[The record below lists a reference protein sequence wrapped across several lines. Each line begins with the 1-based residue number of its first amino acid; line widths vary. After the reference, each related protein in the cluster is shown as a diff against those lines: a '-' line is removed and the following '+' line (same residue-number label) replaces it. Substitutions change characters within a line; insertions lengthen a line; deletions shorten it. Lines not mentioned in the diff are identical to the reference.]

1 MQSNAYMKRICSW
14 IAVVVTSLVAAQ
26 AVAQVEVPESA
37 YAEGAVD
44 DGDPR
49 VETRLIADAQEVKA
63 GDEIRVGVLFDLDPE
78 WHVYWRNSGEA
89 GLATRTEFGG
99 DALEIGELQWPAPHV
114 FDMSDEV
121 TTFGYGEQVLF
132 FAPATVD
139 KSADGQ
145 LEVTAKVDYL
155 ACKVECIPGNGTM
168 TRTLSVGDSSE
179 PEDATIVA
187 LFDEFESRVPVAPS
201 SLGIDVDVQY
211 SQKPIRP
218 GDEIRAAVGLTYCE
232 QKTDDCKAY
241 EIDFD
246 DRTYAM
252 IPDDTAGVD
261 WTVVALRAHPT
272 VARGQVLDLEGAA
285 SANAPTGD
293 ERFSGVVH
301 LKGPDGE
308 SHAILIDEP
317 IARGKRGAPVEE
329 LSPTLIE
336 TAAFD
341 DAVGDDDPAAS
352 ARASGEQPAA
362 PSKRRADP
370 VALWYAL
377 VLAFVGGLILNLMP
391 CVFPVLA
398 IKVTSFT
405 QVVHKSKATILSH
418 GAAYT
423 GGIVGSMMA
432 LGLVVVGMRT
442 AGRQVGWGFQF
453 QEPLFIVAL
462 CAILVLFAL
471 NLFGVFEVSV
481 AATDLADKAD
491 ETHGLRRSF
500 LEGVLAVVL
509 ATPCSAPFLGT
520 AVGFALASSAATIL
534 GVFFVLGLGLAAPFV
549 VLTLSPGWAKI
560 LPRPGN
566 WMNVLKQLLG
576 FALLGTVIWLF
587 WILGGVVGANGLVQ
601 LLIFLS
607 VLAMCAWFYGM
618 VQYKYEGV
626 KKLGVAVL
634 ALAVVAGT
642 GVYVLDFDAA
652 RAAKASQK
660 PGPTA
665 EGDIEWKPWTE
676 SAVQAELE
684 KGRVVFV
691 DFTADWC
698 ITCKVNERTIITSDD
713 VKQAVADNDVTMFK
727 ADWTEPDERI
737 RAKLSEFGKG
747 GVPMYLVYRP
757 GRAENPEVLPEVLT
771 KDIVISSLTD

>member
-1 MQSNAYMKRICSW
+1 MLSDAYIKRMCSL
-14 IAVVVTSLVAAQ
+14 ALLVTCSLVGGQAFAQ
-26 AVAQVEVPESA
+26 DDLPESA
-37 YAEGAVD
+37 YAEGAHD
-44 DGDPR
+44 DGDAR
-49 VETRLIADAQEVKA
+49 VETRLVADVEAVA
-63 GDEIRVGVLFDLDPE
+63 PGDEIRVGVLFDLDPQ

-89 GLATRTEFGG
+89 GLATRTDLGG
-99 DALEIGELQWPAPHV
+99 DGLEVGELQWPAPHV

-132 FAPATVD
+132 FAPATVSKD
-139 KSADGQ
+139 ADGE

-155 ACKVECIPGNGTM
+155 ACKVDCIPGNGEM
-168 TRTLSVGDSSE
+168 TRTLSVADKRKAA
-179 PEDATIVA
+179 DAKIVE

-201 SLGIDVDVQY
+201 SLGIDVEVQY
-211 SQKPIRP
+211 SQTPIRP
-218 GDEIRAAVGLTYCE
+218 GDEVRAALGLTYCK

-241 EIDFD
+241 EVDFD

-261 WTVVALRAHPT
+261 WRVTAVRAHPT
-272 VARGQVLDLEGAA
+272 VASGQVLDLRGEA
-285 SANAPTGD
+285 SANAPSGN

-301 LKGPDGE
+301 LKGPGGE

-317 IARGKRGAPVEE
+317 IPRGERDAPVEE

-336 TAAFD
+336 TASFD
-341 DAVGDDDPAAS
+341 AGGESGTAEESQAAS
-352 ARASGEQPAA
+352 PTKRKPKRAA
-362 PSKRRADP
+362 PIE
-370 VALWYAL
+370 LWYAL
-377 VLAFVGGLILNLMP
+377 LLAFGGGLILNLMP

-405 QVVHKSKATILSH
+405 QVVHKSKSTILSH

-432 LGLVVVGMRT
+432 LGLVVVGLRA
-442 AGRQVGWGFQF
+442 AGKQVGWGFQF

-481 AATDLADKAD
+481 AATDLADKA
-491 ETHGLRRSF
+491 EHSHGLRRSF
-500 LEGVLAVVL
+500 LEGVLAVIL

-520 AVGFALASSAATIL
+520 AVGFALASSSFTIL
-534 GVFFVLGLGLAAPFV
+534 AVFFVLGLGLAAPFV
-549 VLTLSPGWAKI
+549 VLTLSPGWAKV

-566 WMNVLKQLLG
+566 WMNVLKELLG

-601 LLIFLS
+601 LFIFLS
-607 VLAMCAWFYGM
+607 VLALGAWFFGK

-626 KKLGVAVL
+626 KKAGVAL
-634 ALAVVAGT
+634 LSLAVVSGT
-642 GVYVLDFDAA
+642 GMYVLDFQSA
-652 RAAKASQK
+652 RAAKAAKK
-660 PGPTA
+660 PAATA
-665 EGDIEWKPWTE
+665 EGDIDWKPWTE
-676 SAVQAELE
+676 GAVQAELD

-698 ITCKVNERTIITSDD
+698 ITCKVNERTIIDTDE
-713 VKQAVADNDVTMFK
+713 VKQAVAEHDVAMFK

-757 GRAENPEVLPEVLT
+757 DRQENPEVLPEVLT
-771 KDIVISSLTD
+771 KDIVISSLSGS

>member
-1 MQSNAYMKRICSW
+1 MLSRAYIKRTLSL
-14 IAVVVTSLVAAQ
+14 ALLVVASLISAQ
-26 AVAQVEVPESA
+26 ALAQVDVPESA
-37 YAEGAVD
+37 YAEGALD
-44 DGDPR
+44 DGDAR
-49 VETRLIADAQEVKA
+49 AETRLLVDAKTVAA
-63 GDEIRVGVLFDLDPE
+63 GDEVRVGVLFDLDPE

-99 DALEIGELQWPAPHV
+99 DGLKVGELQWPAPHV

-121 TTFGYGEQVLF
+121 TTFGYGERVLF
-132 FAPATVD
+132 FAPATVE
-139 KSADGQ
+139 KGAEGE
-145 LEVTAKVDYL
+145 LTVTAKVDYL
-155 ACKVECIPGNGTM
+155 ACKIDCIPGNGEM
-168 TRTLSVGDSSE
+168 TRTLAVADE
-179 PEDATIVA
+179 AEAADEEVVA
-187 LFDEFESRVPVAPS
+187 LFDEFESRVPVEPT
-201 SLGIDVDVQY
+201 SLGIDVEVQY
-211 SQKPIRP
+211 SQKPVRP
-218 GDEIRAAVGLTYCE
+218 GDAVRAALGLTYCKQE
-232 QKTDDCKAY
+232 TDDCEAF
-241 EIDFD
+241 EVEFD

-252 IPDDTAGVD
+252 IPGDTSGVD
-261 WTVVALRAHPT
+261 WKVAALRAHPT
-272 VARGQVLDLEGAA
+272 VAVGQVLDLEGEA
-285 SANAPTGD
+285 SANAPSGD

-301 LKGPDGE
+301 LKGRDGT

-317 IARGKRGAPVEE
+317 ITRGERDAEVEE
-329 LSPTLIE
+329 LSPTLIQS
-336 TAAFD
+336 ANFD
-341 DAVGDDDPAAS
+341 PRAVEDDGKAAAS
-352 ARASGEQPAA
+352 SGSKSTPKPAE
-362 PSKRRADP
+362 PI
-370 VALWYAL
+370 ALWYAL
-377 VLAFVGGLILNLMP
+377 LLAFGGGLILNLMP

-432 LGLVVVGMRT
+432 LGLVVVGLRV
-442 AGRQVGWGFQF
+442 AGKQVGWGFQF

-481 AATDLADKAD
+481 AATDLADKAED
-491 ETHGLRRSF
+491 SHGLRRSF
-500 LEGVLAVVL
+500 MEGVLAVVL

-520 AVGFALASSAATIL
+520 AVGFALASSAFTIL
-534 GVFFVLGLGLAAPFV
+534 AVFFVLGLGLAAPFV
-549 VLTLSPGWAKI
+549 VLTLSPGWAKV

-601 LLIFLS
+601 LLVFLS
-607 VLAMCAWFYGM
+607 VLALGAWFYGM
-618 VQYKYEGV
+618 VQYKYDGL

-642 GVYVLDFDAA
+642 GVYVLDFEAA
-652 RAAKASQK
+652 RAAKASQT

-665 EGDIEWKPWTE
+665 EGEIEWEPWTE
-676 SAVQAELE
+676 AAVQAELD

-691 DFTADWC
+691 DFTANWC
-698 ITCKVNERTIITSDD
+698 ITCKMNERTILNTEE
-713 VKQAVADNDVTMFK
+713 VKAVVEENDVAMFK

-757 GRAENPEVLPEVLT
+757 GREENPEVLPEVLT
-771 KDIVISSLTD
+771 KDIVISSLTE